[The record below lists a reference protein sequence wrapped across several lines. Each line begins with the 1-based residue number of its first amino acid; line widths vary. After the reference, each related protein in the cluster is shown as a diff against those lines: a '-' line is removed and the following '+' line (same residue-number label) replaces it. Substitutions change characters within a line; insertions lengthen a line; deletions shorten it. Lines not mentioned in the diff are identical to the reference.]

1 MGSVFLCGFGDDD
14 FPYAHV
20 LGHAVREEDAVR
32 HLRRRQPAVDA
43 FLPDVVVFLMASSEV
58 WERSA
63 VSTTPGAM
71 VMNRTLCDAASFRRL
86 SVMAW
91 TANLVPQYTEWF
103 T

>member
-1 MGSVFLCGFGDDD
+1 MS
-14 FPYAHV
+14 
-20 LGHAVREEDAVR
+20 
-32 HLRRRQPAVDA
+32 
-43 FLPDVVVFLMASSEV
+43 FLMASSEV